1 MTLIGNGVIELVT
14 AASLVD
20 DLRQDVF
27 RGLSTQP
34 KTLSCKFLYDKWGSE
49 LFDRICELPE
59 YYLTRTERSIMRTN
73 IDAITTALG
82 PRCLIVEF
90 GSGASTKTTFLLDH
104 LVDPVGYVPIDIS
117 RRHLEQ
123 SAARLAKRYPGVDVM
138 PICADFHRD
147 LPIPE
152 PTRLQQS
159 TVVFFPGSTIGNLEE
174 QEARR
179 FLDRIAHMT
188 GPGGGLLIGIDLK
201 TKPLEIIV
209 PAYDDAAGVT
219 AEFNLNMLVRI
230 NRDLGADFKLDQF
243 RHEAVWN
250 ETQSRMEMNLVS
262 LCEQDVEIED
272 RTFRFREGERTR
284 TEYSHKYTR
293 EHFERLASSYLTE
306 ATWTDPREWF
316 CVLLL
321 RPRTEK
327 NSDA

>member
-1 MTLIGNGVIELVT
+1 MTLIGNDVIELVT
-14 AASLVD
+14 AASLAD
-20 DLRQDVF
+20 DLRDDVF
-27 RGLSTQP
+27 RGLSMQS
-34 KTLSCKFLYDKWGSE
+34 KTLSCKFFYDKLGSE

-59 YYLTRTERSIMRTN
+59 YYLTRTERSIMRAN
-73 IDAITTALG
+73 IDAIAAALG

-104 LVDPVGYVPIDIS
+104 LVDPVGYVPIDIA
-117 RRHLEQ
+117 RHHLEQ
-123 SAARLAKRYPGVDVM
+123 SAARLAKRYPDVDVM
-138 PICADFHRD
+138 PICADFHQD

-152 PTRLQQS
+152 PRRLQES
-159 TVVFFPGSTIGNLEE
+159 TVVFFPGSTIGNLQE

-179 FLDRIAHMT
+179 FLDRIADTT
-188 GPGGGLLIGIDLK
+188 GPRGGLLIGIDLK
-201 TKPLEIIV
+201 KPREIVV

-219 AEFNLNMLVRI
+219 AEFNLNLLARI

-250 ETQSRMEMNLVS
+250 EGQSRMEMNLVS
-262 LCEQDVEIED
+262 LYDQDVQIED

-293 EHFERLASSYLTE
+293 GHFQRIASSYLTE
-306 ATWTDPREWF
+306 AAWTDPREWF

-321 RPRTEK
+321 RPRTQEA
-327 NSDA
+327 SEA

>member
-1 MTLIGNGVIELVT
+1 MTLISNEVIELLT
-14 AASLVD
+14 ADSLTE

-27 RGLSTQP
+27 RGLSMQP
-34 KTLSCKFLYDKWGSE
+34 KTLSCKFLYDKRGSE

-73 IDAITTALG
+73 IDAIAGALG

-117 RRHLEQ
+117 RQHLEQ
-123 SAARLAKRYPGVDVM
+123 SAARLAKRYPDVDVM
-138 PICADFHRD
+138 PICADFHQD

-152 PTRLQQS
+152 PARLQQS
-159 TVVFFPGSTIGNLEE
+159 TVVFFPGSTIGNLQE
-174 QEARR
+174 QEVRR
-179 FLDRIAHMT
+179 FLDRIAHT
-188 GPGGGLLIGIDLK
+188 IGPRGGLLIGIDLK
-201 TKPLEIIV
+201 KPLEIVV

-219 AEFNLNMLVRI
+219 AEFNLNMLARI

-243 RHEAVWN
+243 RHQAVWN
-250 ETQSRMEMNLVS
+250 EGQSRMEMNLVS

-293 EHFERLASSYLTE
+293 GHFQRIASSYLTE
-306 ATWTDPREWF
+306 AAWTDPREWF

-321 RPRTEK
+321 RPRTQEA
-327 NSDA
+327 SDA